1 MNSLTALRHEW
12 LFWNAVVD
20 ERRPE
25 QANRYHRLVEIDRA
39 AFEEL
44 VADAMDEV
52 PEPFAAAL
60 DEVAV
65 VVEER
70 APAHMGALY
79 GLYHGVPLTAGG
91 PFTGQ
96 LPAHI
101 TIYMHPMIDHFAAT
115 GAIVEQV
122 RITVLHELGHHLG
135 LDEDDLDR
143 LGYA

>member
-1 MNSLTALRHEW
+1 MRIA
-12 LFWNAVVD
+12 AI
-20 ERRPE
+20 P
-25 QANRYHRLVEIDRA
+25 NRYDRLVEIDLA

-52 PEPFAAAL
+52 PEPFASAL

-70 APAHMGALY
+70 APGHMGPLY

-91 PFTGQ
+91 PYSGQ

-101 TIYMHPMIDHFAAT
+101 TIYMHPMIDHFAAA

>member
-1 MNSLTALRHEW
+1 MG
-12 LFWNAVVD
+12 VD
-20 ERRPE
+20 VTGDGERRP
-25 QANRYHRLVEIDRA
+25 AHISRA

-44 VADAMDEV
+44 VAAAMDAV
-52 PEPFAAAL
+52 PEPFSSAL

-65 VVEER
+65 VVEEH
-70 APAHMGALY
+70 APPGMGSLY
-79 GLYHGVPLTAGG
+79 GLYRGVPLTVGRG
-91 PFTGQ
+91 FSGQ

-101 TIYMHPMIDHFAAT
+101 TIYMHPMIDHFTDAET
-115 GAIVEQV
+115 ITEQV

>member
-1 MNSLTALRHEW
+1 MEIER
-12 LFWNAVVD
+12 D
-20 ERRPE
+20 EFE
-25 QANRYHRLVEIDRA
+25 RLVG
-39 AFEEL
+39 
-44 VADAMDEV
+44 DAMDEV

-70 APAHMGALY
+70 APRHMGSLY

-91 PFTGQ
+91 PFSGQ
-96 LPAHI
+96 MPPHI
-101 TIYMHPMIDHFAAT
+101 TIYMRPLIEHFPRRED
-115 GAIVEQV
+115 IVAQV